1 MMADNKKTTG
11 KAKKKSWFQGVKS
24 EFSKI
29 IWTDRKTLIKQTI
42 AVVIIT
48 IVLAVIISLLDSG
61 ILAGI
66 NLLMK

>member
-1 MMADNKKTTG
+1 MMADSEKTTG
-11 KAKKKSWFQGVKS
+11 KAKKSWFQGVKA
-24 EFSKI
+24 EFNKI
-29 IWTDRKTLIKQTI
+29 IWTDKKTLVKQTI

-66 NLLMK
+66 NLLTR